1 MVFAAGDIDYRAFQ
15 TVVYRTDLITDPDTL
30 AVRWR
35 AREPHPALDRAFA
48 VQVGPRGSTALSPR
62 LNRSRFAVAKERVE
76 DREEVIG
83 DTGDGLATVHANVF
97 AVDGHAFEQRLN
109 ALAATVCDADSYT
122 KQQWRADAMG
132 ALAAGAER
140 LRCQC
145 GKSDCP
151 AGGKVSAAHI
161 VLHLVAEQATIDAM
175 SDKPGYVPS
184 AKLAEFVR
192 CGGPDLPGARLRCPG
207 EAVRHRSCCA
217 FRQRSSH
224 ACIEFSRS
232 CHREALGMGR

>member
-35 AREPHPALDRAFA
+35 AREPHPALGRALA

-62 LNRSRFAVAKERVE
+62 LTRSRFAVAKERVE

-97 AVDGHAFEQRLN
+97 AVDGHAFEYRLD
-109 ALAATVCDADSYT
+109 ALAATECDADSHT
-122 KQQWRADAMG
+122 KQRWRADAMG
-132 ALAAGAER
+132 ALAAGAEW
-140 LRCQC
+140 LGCQC

-151 AGGKVSAAHI
+151 AGGTVSAAHI
-161 VLHLVAEQATIDAM
+161 VLHLVAEGRLDVRQAGLC
-175 SDKPGYVPS
+175 SLRQVGR
-184 AKLAEFVR
+184 VR
-192 CGGPDLPGARLRCPG
+192 PLRGPDLPGARLRCPG
-207 EAVRHRSCCA
+207 EPVRHRSCCA

-224 ACIEFSRS
+224 ACIEFSGS

>member
-1 MVFAAGDIDYRAFQ
+1 M
-15 TVVYRTDLITDPDTL
+15 
-30 AVRWR
+30 
-35 AREPHPALDRAFA
+35 
-48 VQVGPRGSTALSPR
+48 SPR
-62 LNRSRFAVAKERVE
+62 LNGSRFAVAKERVE

-151 AGGKVSAAHI
+151 VGGGLRRSHRPAPGGRAGDHRRDVR
-161 VLHLVAEQATIDAM
+161 QAGVC
-175 SDKPGYVPS
+175 SLRQVGR
-184 AKLAEFVR
+184 VR
-192 CGGPDLPGARLRCPG
+192 PLRG
-207 EAVRHRSCCA
+207 T
-217 FRQRSSH
+217 
-224 ACIEFSRS
+224 
-232 CHREALGMGR
+232 